1 MARGR
6 GGSPVARPLEREPT
20 EKPARPEQ
28 PRGALAAR
36 VLAMPPH
43 ANPMGTIFGGWLM
56 SFMDSAGGMTA
67 TKIAS
72 GPVVTAAVSAIA
84 FQQPVR
90 VGDVICCYTDVV
102 RIGTSSITLSIEVW
116 VLRQGQGPRGKVTD
130 AEFTFVAIDEAGRPR
145 PVGVERE
152 AISAERHPYPRLRA

>member
-1 MARGR
+1 MARSR
-6 GGSPVARPLEREPT
+6 GGSPMAHPLERPLPET
-20 EKPARPEQ
+20 LAQPEQ

-43 ANPMGTIFGGWLM
+43 ANPMGTIFGGWLL

-67 TKIAS
+67 TKLAR

-84 FQQPVR
+84 FLQPVR
-90 VGDVICCYTDVV
+90 VGDAVCCYTDVV
-102 RIGTSSITLSIEVW
+102 RIGTSSITLAIEVW

-130 AEFTFVAIDEAGRPR
+130 AEFTFVAVDEAGKPR
-145 PVGVERE
+145 PVQCASDETV
-152 AISAERHPYPRLRA
+152 AERHPYPRLRA